1 MFKIKHITNHK
12 SHYIGSD
19 QELSETICTGLGL
32 NITGFVY
39 KFDVLSFSRRN
50 INMHIP
56 IQIDI
61 ILDNEKTLYISTL
74 VLPFFTYV
82 MQLTFEKY
90 SIAKQTQNDM
100 IITPKDHI
108 IDLFV

>member
-1 MFKIKHITNHK
+1 M
-12 SHYIGSD
+12 GSD
-19 QELSETICTGLGL
+19 QELSETLCIGMGL
-32 NITGFVY
+32 NTTGFVD

-50 INMHIP
+50 INTHIP
-56 IQIDI
+56 RQIDI
-61 ILDNEKTLYISTL
+61 ILDNEETLHISTL

-100 IITPKDHI
+100 IIVPIDHM
-108 IDLFV
+108 IDFFD